1 MLQLTTMDFEKRMID
16 LETKISFQD
25 QTIEDLHDVIY
36 KHQQQITQLQKAIE
50 NFQNQIKSDAS
61 LEFTDFINFYSQRRN
76 NLKLKLKE
84 VLNVRNVETN
94 SESYL

>member
-1 MLQLTTMDFEKRMID
+1 MMLQLTTMDFEKRMID

-50 NFQNQIKSDAS
+50 NFQNQIKSGENDI
-61 LEFTDFINFYSQRRN
+61 LPNEKPPHY
-76 NLKLKLKE
+76 
-84 VLNVRNVETN
+84 
-94 SESYL
+94 

>member
-1 MLQLTTMDFEKRMID
+1 MVMLKQWLCHFEKSSLSKKMMLQLTTMDFEKRMID

-50 NFQNQIKSDAS
+50 NFQNQIKSGENDI
-61 LEFTDFINFYSQRRN
+61 LPNEKPPHY
-76 NLKLKLKE
+76 
-84 VLNVRNVETN
+84 
-94 SESYL
+94 